1 MPTNNTKK
9 FSQQDIKRLKEVY
22 PNFDNSADNDIEW
35 VRLMNHRSVLLF
47 SGPGDYFIGTITVPF
62 DITLEPLESER
73 LYSIDNFEEFGFDP
87 YEHRVNFW
95 QDPNEK
101 TA

>member
-1 MPTNNTKK
+1 M
-9 FSQQDIKRLKEVY
+9 
-22 PNFDNSADNDIEW
+22 
-35 VRLMNHRSVLLF
+35 
-47 SGPGDYFIGTITVPF
+47 PF